1 MFAVAY
7 FIADKLLKLLKSS
20 PQIRAIVLTTLP
32 NLVQAYFASLGDFYT
47 WELSKKVFGK
57 RSNTAWVT
65 LMMSVLSPWQW
76 FFSTRTFSNSLE
88 MSLTIIAL
96 NFWPWELTSNPE
108 LHQNCRDTSEEISDI
123 IDTCVMLDA
132 KSIKKSRICLF
143 LAGTACIIRPT
154 NLLIWFSLTIP
165 QVNVLL
171 AKNPRLFIGK
181 ICPIFLGEGLKC
193 LSLLLILSAIS
204 DRLYYHTWIF
214 PPYNWLH
221 FNIAQDLAIFY
232 GANNWHFYFTQG
244 LPQLLVTYLPFT
256 LIGLCN
262 ALVMPPNDIRFILTV
277 TVMVTVGSLSL
288 ISHKEVRFIYPILP
302 LILIITAPIV
312 TKFFT
317 NSDPLARKN
326 VRSNSQNRSLQHRF
340 LLITSIVLNVI
351 VAIYITTV
359 HQSGVIAILPHLR
372 KSYEVSYLT
381 DDGSSLLPKP
391 INNKT
396 TPYVAFIMPCH
407 STPYRSALIHP
418 NLKAWAL
425 TCSPP
430 LHIPPYTVD
439 RLNYRDEAD
448 RFYDNPVEFLQRE
461 VGRKGREW
469 PLFVVGFEGIE
480 NVLRQ
485 VWESVDEKRGN
496 KLKERK
502 RIFNSHWHD
511 DPRRKGDVILW
522 ELVRGSD

>member
-1 MFAVAY
+1 M
-7 FIADKLLKLLKSS
+7 
-20 PQIRAIVLTTLP
+20 
-32 NLVQAYFASLGDFYT
+32 
-47 WELSKKVFGK
+47 
-57 RSNTAWVT
+57 
-65 LMMSVLSPWQW
+65 
-76 FFSTRTFSNSLE
+76 
-88 MSLTIIAL
+88 
-96 NFWPWELTSNPE
+96 
-108 LHQNCRDTSEEISDI
+108 
-123 IDTCVMLDA
+123 
-132 KSIKKSRICLF
+132 
-143 LAGTACIIRPT
+143 
-154 NLLIWFSLTIP
+154 
-165 QVNVLL
+165 
-171 AKNPRLFIGK
+171 
-181 ICPIFLGEGLKC
+181 C

-214 PPYNWLH
+214 PPYKWLH

-232 GANNWHFYFTQG
+232 GANKWHFYFTQG

-256 LIGLCN
+256 LIGIYN
-262 ALVMPPNDIRFILTV
+262 ALVMPPNDIRFILTA

-302 LILIITAPIV
+302 LLLIITAPIV

-317 NSDPLARKN
+317 NSNPIARKT

-340 LLITSIVLNVI
+340 LLITFISLNFI

-359 HQSGVIAILPHLR
+359 HQSGVISILPHIR
-372 KSYEVSYLT
+372 KNYEASYLT
-381 DDGSSLLPKP
+381 DDGTSLLPNL

-396 TPYVAFIMPCH
+396 TPYVAFLMPCH

-430 LHIPPYTVD
+430 LHIPPYTVE

-480 NVLRQ
+480 DVLHQ
-485 VWESVDEKRGN
+485 VWESVDEKCGN

-511 DPRRKGDVILW
+511 DPRRKGDVIFW
-522 ELVRGSD
+522 ELVRCSD